1 MELKELYVGCRTYR
15 RFLQEPVEESVVREA
30 LENARIASCGANAQ
44 ALYYV
49 AVTSKEMVEAMQPLV
64 KFAAYLPPEIGM
76 PKKGEQPVGFIVI
89 VKKPG
94 AGAFSDVDVGIAAN
108 TIATSLWEHGVG
120 SCLMGAINIKKIAEL
135 LAIPEEDTIRLAI
148 SYGKPAHTST
158 LVPVGEDGSIKYFV
172 DEDRN
177 YYVPKKAFDEVV
189 RFV

>member
-15 RFLQEPVEESVVREA
+15 RFLQDPIGDNVIRDV
-30 LENARIASCGANAQ
+30 LENARIASSGANAQ
-44 ALYYV
+44 LLYYV

-76 PKKGEQPVGFIVI
+76 PKDGEKPVGFIVI
-89 VKKPG
+89 VKKPE

-108 TIATSLWEHGVG
+108 TIATSLWEKGIG

-135 LAIPEEDTIRLAI
+135 LGIPEEDTIRLAV

-172 DEDRN
+172 DDDRN
-177 YYVPKKAFDEVV
+177 YYVPKKAFEDVV
-189 RFV
+189 RFA